1 MTERLEVDPTKIPAP
16 DFASGAY
23 AFMWNAL
30 ITDTN
35 TPEITTD
42 ELTIQRL
49 EAQCVTHI
57 EALSVQ
63 YKTQLQ
69 DAETLRE
76 QRRQEEAD
84 AERLA
89 ATEQQE
95 KEKELAKKAKK
106 KCLPIYSFRKGVR
119 LDLILLQ
126 LHPYVTKM
134 ITTWEYVPLWYF
146 LPDAAIE
153 AKECSKDSVK
163 IMYTRKPCQRPWG
176 V

>member
-1 MTERLEVDPTKIPAP
+1 M
-16 DFASGAY
+16 
-23 AFMWNAL
+23 
-30 ITDTN
+30 
-35 TPEITTD
+35 D
-42 ELTIQRL
+42 ELTIQHL
-49 EAQCVTHI
+49 KAQWVTHI

-95 KEKELAKKAKK
+95 KEKELAKEAEK
-106 KCLPIYSFRKGVR
+106 KCLPIYSFQKGVR
-119 LDLILLQ
+119 LDLIPLQ

-134 ITTWEYVPLWYF
+134 ITTRKYIPVKSMPRRLTPPLGTIHIA
-146 LPDAAIE
+146 P
-153 AKECSKDSVK
+153 SS
-163 IMYTRKPCQRPWG
+163 
-176 V
+176 